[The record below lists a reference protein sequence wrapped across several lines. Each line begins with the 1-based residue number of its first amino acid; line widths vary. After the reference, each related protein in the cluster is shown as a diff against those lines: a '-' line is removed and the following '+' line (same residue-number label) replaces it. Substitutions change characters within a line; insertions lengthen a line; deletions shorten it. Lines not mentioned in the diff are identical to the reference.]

1 MARRVVVTGIGL
13 VTPLGVGVKHVWQ
26 RILNGECGISSTLIR
41 KDPLYK
47 AVPSRVAG
55 FVPVGDGPGMLNEEE
70 VVSKYDKQK
79 TMPSTM
85 HGLVAA
91 ELALNDAGYTKD
103 VLDKLTDSERERMGV
118 FFAVGVSDFDDFE
131 VFAQTLEDS
140 GFENLSSDFLM
151 RNLTSNGSTH
161 LGFKFGFHASS
172 ILLL

>member
-1 MARRVVVTGIGL
+1 M
-13 VTPLGVGVKHVWQ
+13 Q
-26 RILNGECGISSTLIR
+26 
-41 KDPLYK
+41 
-47 AVPSRVAG
+47 
-55 FVPVGDGPGMLNEEE
+55 
-70 VVSKYDKQK
+70 
-79 TMPSTM
+79 
-85 HGLVAA
+85 
-91 ELALNDAGYTKD
+91 
-103 VLDKLTDSERERMGV
+103 GV